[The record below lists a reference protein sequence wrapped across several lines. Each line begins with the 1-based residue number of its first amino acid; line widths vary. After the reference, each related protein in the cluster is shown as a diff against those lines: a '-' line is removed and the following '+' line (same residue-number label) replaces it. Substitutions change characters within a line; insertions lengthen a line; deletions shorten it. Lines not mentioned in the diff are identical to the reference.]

1 MSDALELL
9 LARHGQTDWN
19 LERRWQGRSDVPLN
33 AAGRGQAEG
42 LGELL
47 RTERLDRALMSPLL
61 RARETAREV
70 EVRRAG
76 PPFELEPRLME
87 MDPGEWEGRY
97 DRDLE
102 DQPAYAAWQA
112 DPIRS
117 APPGGESGMDVARRV
132 APFLDELALSP
143 RGGRIL
149 LVGHQFCLAILACL
163 VSGTPL
169 SQVRSHF
176 LASCEVKRLS
186 LSLRRGETPQESPDP
201 S

>member
-1 MSDALELL
+1 MGELELL

-33 AAGRGQAEG
+33 PTGRQQAEG

-47 RTERLDRALMSPLL
+47 QAERLDRALMSPLL
-61 RARETAREV
+61 RARETAQAVLE
-70 EVRRAG
+70 RRAG
-76 PPFELEPRLME
+76 PPFELEPRLTE
-87 MDPGEWEGRY
+87 MDPGDWEGRY

-102 DQPAYAAWQA
+102 DQAAYAAWQA

-132 APFLDELALSP
+132 APFLDELAVSP

-169 SQVRSHF
+169 SGVRSHF
-176 LASCEVKRLS
+176 LASCEVKRMTLP
-186 LSLRRGETPQESPDP
+186 LRRPQAPPHLPEP